1 MDGLGDLYEIYK
13 NPSNVLFE
21 EEKFLDYRP
30 GSFHPI
36 ALGDTLKDGRY
47 KIHHKLGYG
56 GFSTVWLARDHRY
69 IDVCSPIDSIMLMAR
84 RLEQWVSV
92 KITKA
97 DRRKNSRELRSLRA
111 LAQFSNLN
119 PGSKYIVSVLDD
131 FIHEGPNGCH

>member
-1 MDGLGDLYEIYK
+1 MDGLGDLYETYK

-30 GSFHPI
+30 GGFHPI

-69 IDVCSPIDSIMLMAR
+69 INTL
-84 RLEQWVSV
+84 
-92 KITKA
+92 
-97 DRRKNSRELRSLRA
+97 
-111 LAQFSNLN
+111 LAN
-119 PGSKYIVSVLDD
+119 
-131 FIHEGPNGCH
+131 

>member
-30 GSFHPI
+30 GRFHPI
-36 ALGDTLKDGRY
+36 ALGDTLKNGRY

-69 IDVCSPIDSIMLMAR
+69 INVCSPIDSIMLMAR

-111 LAQFSNLN
+111 LA
-119 PGSKYIVSVLDD
+119 
-131 FIHEGPNGCH
+131 